1 MKNRFLVIMVFSML
15 TVLIAC
21 GNKEESVESDNQNIQ
36 ASDIKESE
44 EAVELTQ
51 DELNSFTELFGTTEY
66 NGFLVRPFNSVN
78 DIEWSEVLYNGAG
91 IGATDVSEEEKDA
104 FYKQASLD
112 EECGDLIVLRA
123 NDIKQFVQSHA
134 GVQYEDMKEQIGFEY
149 VKDYDSYY
157 SLHGDS
163 NWMSYSCISGEKL
176 GDLYIIQ
183 LHNDTNEDVDWHV
196 WETPDIEL
204 TFEKNGDVYKM
215 ISNVWAWEVGNDEAQ
230 TFDINVPGI
239 DAPGRFITYQGN
251 PESLDEANMIITV
264 DGKRLSWLGNFFGDN
279 FANQEHFTT
288 VKAVGIFDFT
298 ADGADDIVVI
308 AEGSDGKDH
317 VGLYEYGVSYHEA
330 GYNYLKDAS
339 EWLSNY
345 YTEELNIPNVK
356 SYLLGDNEAAVY
368 NTWNDAYNQVV
379 RITNLDGDYSYNLI
393 YIDEDDV
400 PELVVDNYGYYLY
413 LYTYKDGHV
422 VPFGDEFGYGAGG
435 VADYEY
441 SPKKN
446 CIRYWNNDYAG
457 IVCYLDFL
465 SIHDNKMV
473 EDYTCQMDN
482 YDDLDGNG
490 YPSEDEMTE
499 EALANA
505 TGATSYYAN
514 DKSLSQDAIEKKI
527 EELQEYQYETIHGRY
542 DSVEFYDVLY
552 KK

>member
-1 MKNRFLVIMVFSML
+1 MKKRLLIILAISML
-15 TVLIAC
+15 AGLTAC
-21 GNKEESVESDNQNIQ
+21 GNKDESVDSATSEIQ
-36 ASDIKESE
+36 ASNIKESE

-51 DELNSFTELFGTTEY
+51 EELDSFSELFGTSEY
-66 NGFLVRPFNSVN
+66 NGFLVRPFNNVN
-78 DIEWSEVLYNGAG
+78 DIDWNEVFY
-91 IGATDVSEEEKDA
+91 IGADIDVDNVSKEEVDA
-104 FYKQASLD
+104 FYKQSGID
-112 EECGDLIVLRA
+112 EDCGDLTVLRA
-123 NDIKQFVQSHA
+123 DDIKQFVQSHA
-134 GVQYEDMKEQIGFEY
+134 GVQYDDMKDQIGFEY
-149 VKDYDSYY
+149 VKEYDSYY

-163 NWMSYSCISGEKL
+163 NWMPYTCVSGKKL
-176 GDLYIIQ
+176 GNMYVVK
-183 LHNDTNEDVDWHV
+183 LHNDSNEGVDWHV
-196 WETPDIEL
+196 YDTPDMEL

-215 ISNVWAWEVGNDEAQ
+215 ISNVYFWEEGNDPNQ
-230 TFDINVPGI
+230 TFDINVPGH
-239 DAPGRFITYQGN
+239 DNGRLITYQGN
-251 PESLDEANMIITV
+251 SETEEKANMIVTA
-264 DGKRLSWLGNFFGDN
+264 DGKRVDWLGNFYGDVFSN
-279 FANQEHFTT
+279 DQYFIT

-308 AEGSDGKDH
+308 VEGNDGMDH
-317 VGLYEYGVSYHEA
+317 VGLYEYGITYDYE

-339 EWLSNY
+339 EWISNY
-345 YTEELNIPNVK
+345 YSEELNIPNVK
-356 SYLLGDNEAAVY
+356 SYLLGDNEATVY

-446 CIRYWNNDYAG
+446 CIRYWNTDYAG

-490 YPSEDEMTE
+490 YPSEDEMTD
-499 EALANA
+499 EALAKA
-505 TGATSYYAN
+505 TGSTSYYAN

-527 EELQEYQYETIHGRY
+527 EELQEYDYETIHGKY
-542 DSVEFYDVLY
+542 DSVDFSDVMNQM
-552 KK
+552 

>member
-1 MKNRFLVIMVFSML
+1 MKKRFVAILAISML
-15 TVLIAC
+15 AVLTAC
-21 GNKEESVESDNQNIQ
+21 GNKEKTVDSVSQQNQV
-36 ASDIKESE
+36 SEIKESD
-44 EAVELTQ
+44 EAVALTQ
-51 DELNSFTELFGTTEY
+51 EELNSFTELFSTTEY

-78 DIEWSEVLYNGAG
+78 DIDWSEVLYNGAG

-112 EECGDLIVLRA
+112 EECGDLVVLRA

-163 NWMSYSCISGEKL
+163 NWMSYSCISGKKL

-204 TFEKNGDVYKM
+204 TFEKNGDIYKM
-215 ISNVWAWEVGNDEAQ
+215 ISNVWAWEVGNDESQ

-239 DAPGRFITYQGN
+239 DTQGRFITYQGN
-251 PESLDEANMIITV
+251 PESLDEANMIVTV
-264 DGKRLSWLGNFFGDN
+264 DGKRLSWLGNYFGDN
-279 FANQEHFTT
+279 FANRDHFTT

-317 VGLYEYGVSYHEA
+317 VGLYEYGVSYDEA

-379 RITNLDGDYSYNLI
+379 RITILDGDYSYNLI

-400 PELVVDNYGYYLY
+400 PELVVDNNGYYLY

-441 SPKKN
+441 APKKN
-446 CIRYWNNDYAG
+446 CLRYWNNDYAG

-473 EDYTCQMDN
+473 EDYTCKMDN

-505 TGATSYYAN
+505 TGSTSYYAN

-527 EELQEYQYETIHGRY
+527 EELQEYQYETIHGKY